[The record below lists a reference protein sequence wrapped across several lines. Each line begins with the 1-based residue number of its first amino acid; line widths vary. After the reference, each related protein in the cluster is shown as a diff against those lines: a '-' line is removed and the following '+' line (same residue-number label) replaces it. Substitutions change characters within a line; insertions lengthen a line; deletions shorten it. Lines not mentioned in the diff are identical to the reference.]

1 MKAHKGSTGTLY
13 SLFNLN
19 ATRSGW
25 LTPRPGRFNTGK
37 ETRYPFYRRLGG
49 PQTKYGHVRKISS
62 PPGIFFVLFLYFIA
76 TSLFW
81 LSWLLSFVLP
91 VQHTRHQLLCFR
103 LYSNPQFQQEIGR
116 KPSPETEYISSSN
129 IIPAWNDWVKYQKY
143 GIFFLFSC
151 ILHFIRTWFCV
162 LIVLHFAFSFLLTTH
177 NTNIYAPRGIYFF
190 WIPSLALSLFPCFFF
205 ILIVL
210 PSVFAFTVHQH
221 KHPAPGAIFLYS
233 FVVCTLSVI
242 VSLSCLSCILPFCL
256 LPATHS
262 TNIHT
267 PGGIQTR
274 NTSKRSAADPRLR
287 QLGHWD
293 SIPGP
298 SSP

>member
-143 GIFFLFSC
+143 GIFFFILLYSALHPYLVLCLDCPTFCLFVRTYNTQHKYLCPSGDLFFLNSFSC
-151 ILHFIRTWFCV
+151 
-162 LIVLHFAFSFLLTTH
+162 
-177 NTNIYAPRGIYFF
+177 
-190 WIPSLALSLFPCFFF
+190 SLF
-205 ILIVL
+205 V
-210 PSVFAFTVHQH
+210 SVF
-221 KHPAPGAIFLYS
+221 FLYLN
-233 FVVCTLSVI
+233 C
-242 VSLSCLSCILPFCL
+242 
-256 LPATHS
+256 PA
-262 TNIHT
+262 
-267 PGGIQTR
+267 
-274 NTSKRSAADPRLR
+274 
-287 QLGHWD
+287 
-293 SIPGP
+293 
-298 SSP
+298 